1 MKLLL
6 LSHSEVGELLSLKE
20 CISVMR
26 EALTALANGEVH
38 QPLRTIIR
46 PPGAAGVMGLMPSYI
61 AGDRAAYGLKA
72 ICVSP
77 GNPAKGKDS
86 HQGVVLL
93 FGAETGEP
101 LAVMNASAITAIRT
115 AAVSGVATDLLARP
129 DAGNLAIIG
138 SGVQART
145 HLSAISEVRA
155 IQRCRIASRHIENAR
170 NFVEEMQAGF
180 SFPLEPVSTV
190 EEALAGADLIATV
203 TSAADPIVKS
213 EWILPGAHINAVGS
227 SFPKAREID
236 TATMKAAS
244 LFVDRRESTLNE
256 AGDYLLAAREGAIGP
271 EHIRAEL
278 GEILTGTHPGRT
290 SPEEITLFKSLGLA
304 IEDLAAAD
312 YLYRKALELNAGN
325 WVEFG

>member
-6 LSHSEVGELLSLKE
+6 LSHSEVGELLSMKE

-190 EEALAGADLIATV
+190 EEALAGHGDLCCR
-203 TSAADPIVKS
+203 SD
-213 EWILPGAHINAVGS
+213 
-227 SFPKAREID
+227 REER
-236 TATMKAAS
+236 M
-244 LFVDRRESTLNE
+244 
-256 AGDYLLAAREGAIGP
+256 
-271 EHIRAEL
+271 
-278 GEILTGTHPGRT
+278 
-290 SPEEITLFKSLGLA
+290 
-304 IEDLAAAD
+304 DLARGPHKCGR
-312 YLYRKALELNAGN
+312 LQLSEGS
-325 WVEFG
+325 